1 MLGRTPD
8 GILAVRPLKDGVIAD
23 FDVTEKMLR
32 FFLKTIIDRH
42 LFRVKPKVIVCVPS
56 GITEVEKRAVR
67 DSAQSAGAKEVWMV
81 AEPMAAAIGV
91 GLPVE
96 TPTGNM
102 VIDIGGGTTE
112 IAVIALSGIVSDTSI
127 RTGGD
132 ELDQAIVQF
141 MRKNYNLLIGEPTA
155 EQIKIQIGSAAPVG
169 EEREME
175 VKGRDLVSGIPK
187 IVRVH
192 SSEIREAVQE
202 PIQQIVDAVRR
213 ALEITPP
220 ELASDIVDRGIVMTG
235 GGALIRG
242 LDVLLQ
248 RFLALQQPTELL
260 SASLARYDAVVAQRD
275 SAALAATFLPEL
287 RSENTRL
294 RSLLGLGTRLSSGY
308 VPAEVLH
315 EPEPSSALTF
325 IVSAG
330 KNQGV
335 KPLSAVVS
343 PEGLVGIVSSVDAK
357 TSVVVSWA
365 HPEFRASAMA
375 ADGSVYG
382 IVAPHGSEGPRIW
395 LLELQG
401 VAYRQLVPTGTTILT
416 SGLGGVLPRG
426 VPIGTVVGVAGE
438 AEGWERA
445 YLIRPAVHP
454 AAVTHVMILTG
465 PPVRGDLRAL
475 FESSGET
482 P

>member
-1 MLGRTPD
+1 MSEPEPAGQFQQRSRSLTFSTHVPNGSSMKIPALNLMSWLPANEIAVDLGTANTLIYVKGEGIVLNEPSVVAIEKSTGKIKGIGLEAKRMLGRTPD
-8 GILAVRPLKDGVIAD
+8 GILAVRPMKDGVIAD

-32 FFLKTIIDRH
+32 YFLKTIIEKH
-42 LFRVKPKVIVCVPS
+42 VFRVKPKVIVCVPS
-56 GITEVEKRAVR
+56 GHHRSRAAR
-67 DSAQSAGAKEVWMV
+67 GARLGARPPGAKEVLMV

-155 EQIKIQIGSAAPVG
+155 EAIKIKIGSAAPIG

-187 IVRVH
+187 TVRVH
-192 SSEIREAVQE
+192 STEIREAVQE

-242 LDVLLQ
+242 LDLLLAQETGLPIHVDEDPLTCVVRGTGRILDDYEKYRSVLSVLSM
-248 RFLALQQPTELL
+248 A
-260 SASLARYDAVVAQRD
+260 SASDRRYTRRD
-275 SAALAATFLPEL
+275 TVLFV
-287 RSENTRL
+287 
-294 RSLLGLGTRLSSGY
+294 RLSRPL
-308 VPAEVLH
+308 PAR
-315 EPEPSSALTF
+315 
-325 IVSAG
+325 
-330 KNQGV
+330 
-335 KPLSAVVS
+335 PLLADGM
-343 PEGLVGIVSSVDAK
+343 ELGIAD
-357 TSVVVSWA
+357 T
-365 HPEFRASAMA
+365 PP
-375 ADGSVYG
+375 ADGS
-382 IVAPHGSEGPRIW
+382 GPA
-395 LLELQG
+395 G
-401 VAYRQLVPTGTTILT
+401 VAAGAGRGRAAPAG
-416 SGLGGVLPRG
+416 SGS
-426 VPIGTVVGVAGE
+426 
-438 AEGWERA
+438 
-445 YLIRPAVHP
+445 
-454 AAVTHVMILTG
+454 G
-465 PPVRGDLRAL
+465 P
-475 FESSGET
+475 
-482 P
+482 

>member
-1 MLGRTPD
+1 MRWPFWKAGSFFPANAIAVELGSANTLIYVKGEGIVLNEPSVVALDRETRKIKGVGLEAKRMLGRTPE
-8 GILAVRPLKDGVIAD
+8 GIIAVRPMKDGVIAD

-32 FFLKTIIDRH
+32 YFLALIIENHFFK
-42 LFRVKPKVIVCVPS
+42 VKPRVIVCVPS

-67 DSAQSAGAKEVWMV
+67 DSALGAGAKEVFMV

-202 PIQQIVDAVRR
+202 PIQQIVGAAPVGAGTPARAPAEDRAALRLARALRRRRR
-213 ALEITPP
+213 APGFGRARCHFPHRATQREPATPGP
-220 ELASDIVDRGIVMTG
+220 AGPRAPPRIGLRPRRGVASGGADQRPHLPHLGGAPAGGEAARG
-235 GGALIRG
+235 GGEPGGARG
-242 LDVLLQ
+242 AGEQ
-248 RFLALQQPTELL
+248 RGRPDQRGGHVG
-260 SASLARYDAVVAQRD
+260 ASRVSCQRHGRGRQRVRHRRAPRHRRTAR
-275 SAALAATFLPEL
+275 LAARSARGRLPPA
-287 RSENTRL
+287 RS
-294 RSLLGLGTRLSSGY
+294 
-308 VPAEVLH
+308 
-315 EPEPSSALTF
+315 
-325 IVSAG
+325 
-330 KNQGV
+330 
-335 KPLSAVVS
+335 
-343 PEGLVGIVSSVDAK
+343 
-357 TSVVVSWA
+357 
-365 HPEFRASAMA
+365 
-375 ADGSVYG
+375 
-382 IVAPHGSEGPRIW
+382 
-395 LLELQG
+395 
-401 VAYRQLVPTGTTILT
+401 
-416 SGLGGVLPRG
+416 
-426 VPIGTVVGVAGE
+426 
-438 AEGWERA
+438 
-445 YLIRPAVHP
+445 
-454 AAVTHVMILTG
+454 
-465 PPVRGDLRAL
+465 
-475 FESSGET
+475 
-482 P
+482 